1 MEKVTRRA
9 FIGGVGAILATGAMA
24 MSGCAPKDDAKQA
37 ELSATGSDQP
47 EATVPDETLEF
58 DIAVVG
64 AGCSGL
70 AACVQAAESGA
81 SVICI
86 EAKSIAGGAAGGV
99 EGLFA
104 VNSQIQKDQNI
115 TVSMGEMIRTELE
128 QNQYRNSGLVLRDL
142 VKASG
147 EDIDWLVSKGVRF
160 GKVDNYVGFHP
171 IFHWFETGTGAESY
185 IVPMNEAA
193 VSEGVEFLFD
203 THADELICDEDGS
216 VVGLFA
222 TKTDGTV
229 VQVNARAVILA
240 TGGYAER
247 LDLLAEF
254 GYTEENCVPTTMGCD
269 GSGHDMAI
277 AVGGAS
283 NTSNMGMLGGTT
295 VPDLPA
301 FFEGGYFCSVMNS
314 LANIPWVL
322 WVNERGERFVNEDL
336 SLANHMITAN
346 PIRMCKQAFILM
358 DEAMMND
365 YVAGDAQGLKE
376 LEDGQAKGIIFKASN
391 WKDLASSIGAD
402 AEILSETLESYN
414 GCCEAG
420 DDSDFGKAS
429 EFMRPLAMEGTVY
442 AVEIKS
448 SLGKT
453 MGSLKTDRNFNV
465 VDEQAEPIAG
475 LYAVGVEGAMIWAN
489 VYTMNIS
496 GSCGAHNIYS
506 GRTAVLHAVE
516 TRL

>member
-9 FIGGVGAILATGAMA
+9 FIGGMGAILATGAVA
-24 MSGCAPKDDAKQA
+24 MSGCAPKDDGKQA
-37 ELSATGSDQP
+37 ELSATGSDQL
-47 EATVPDETLEF
+47 EAPVPDETLEF

-185 IVPMNEAA
+185 IVPMNETA
-193 VSEGVEFLFD
+193 VGEGVEFLFD
-203 THADELICDEDGS
+203 THADELICDEGGS

-222 TKTDGTV
+222 TKADGTV
-229 VQVNARAVILA
+229 VQVNTRAVILA

-254 GYTEENCVPTTMGCD
+254 GYTEENCIPTTMGCD

-301 FFEGGYFCSVMNS
+301 
-314 LANIPWVL
+314 A
-322 WVNERGERFVNEDL
+322 
-336 SLANHMITAN
+336 
-346 PIRMCKQAFILM
+346 
-358 DEAMMND
+358 
-365 YVAGDAQGLKE
+365 
-376 LEDGQAKGIIFKASN
+376 
-391 WKDLASSIGAD
+391 
-402 AEILSETLESYN
+402 
-414 GCCEAG
+414 
-420 DDSDFGKAS
+420 
-429 EFMRPLAMEGTVY
+429 
-442 AVEIKS
+442 
-448 SLGKT
+448 
-453 MGSLKTDRNFNV
+453 
-465 VDEQAEPIAG
+465 
-475 LYAVGVEGAMIWAN
+475 
-489 VYTMNIS
+489 IS
-496 GSCGAHNIYS
+496 ARS
-506 GRTAVLHAVE
+506 
-516 TRL
+516 

>member
-1 MEKVTRRA
+1 MENVTRRA
-9 FIGGVGAILATGAMA
+9 FVGGMGALLAAGAA
-24 MSGCAPKDDAKQA
+24 VASGCAPQGGENAQK
-37 ELSATGSDQP
+37 LSETGDEQRALP
-47 EATVPDETLEF
+47 TPDETVEC

-70 AACVQAAESGA
+70 AACVQAAEAGA

-86 EAKSIAGGAAGGV
+86 EAKNVAGGAAGGV

-115 TVSMGEMIRTELE
+115 SVSMGEMIRTELE

-147 EDIDWLVSKGVRF
+147 EDIDWLVTKGVRF
-160 GKVDNYVGFHP
+160 GKVDNYVGYHP

-185 IVPMNEAA
+185 IVPMNETAIQ
-193 VSEGVEFLFD
+193 EGVEFMLE
-203 THADELICDEDGS
+203 THADELIRDEAG
-216 VVGLFA
+216 VVTGLFA
-222 TKTDGTV
+222 TKGDGTV
-229 VQVNARAVILA
+229 VQVNAKAVVLA

-254 GYTEENCVPTTMGCD
+254 GYTEENCIPTTMGCD

-314 LANIPWVL
+314 LSNIPWVL
-322 WVNERGERFVNEDL
+322 WVNEKGERFVNEDL

-346 PIRMCKQAFILM
+346 PIRMCRRAYILM

-365 YVAGDAQGLKE
+365 YVNGDEQGLKE
-376 LEDGQAKGIIFKASN
+376 LEDGQAKGIIVKASS
-391 WKDLASSIGAD
+391 WDELAQAIE
-402 AEILSETLESYN
+402 AESPTLRETVEEYN
-414 GCCEAG
+414 RCCEAQ
-420 DDSDFGKAS
+420 DDSDFGKAP
-429 EFMRPLAMEGTVY
+429 EFLRALASEGTVY
-442 AVEIKS
+442 AVEVKS

-465 VDEQAEPIAG
+465 VDDEANPIEG

-496 GSCGAHNIYS
+496 GSCGAHNVYS
-506 GRTAVLHAVE
+506 GRTAVMHAME